1 MPELAA
7 LIALGATLSVVTGLV
22 IYFLELRKYKSFEFI
37 TLENNLMKIDKR
49 WNDLNKSF
57 DTFAKDGQK
66 TEINKQIN
74 TILTITFVAMLLS
87 WVGFFFYLL
96 IYLSIKKLGRNRLS
110 DKVFDS
116 ILVQKNLPPT
126 EVQTIVDQICQP

>member
-7 LIALGATLSVVTGLV
+7 LIAIGATMSVLTGIV
-22 IYFLELRKYKSFEFI
+22 IYICELRKYKSFEFVN
-37 TLENNLMKIDKR
+37 LEKNLQQIDKR
-49 WNDLNKSF
+49 WNDLNK
-57 DTFAKDGQK
+57 TFEVYAKDGK
-66 TEINKQIN
+66 KIEVNKQIN

-87 WVGFFFYLL
+87 WLGFFFYLL

-116 ILVQKNLPPT
+116 VLVQKNLPADQ
-126 EVQTIVDQICQP
+126 VQTIVDQICQ